1 MYICFMIYVTR
12 KERFNAAHKMWK
24 AEWSEEKNKEVFGKC
39 ANVNWHGHNYDLFV
53 TVKGE
58 LQETGY
64 VVDLK
69 LLSDLINVRVI
80 DLLDHK
86 NINLDVEFMKGKMTS
101 TENLTIGIWNLLE
114 TSIKNELNC
123 TLHSVKLYE
132 TENNFAE
139 YFG

>member
-1 MYICFMIYVTR
+1 MIYVTR
-12 KERFNAAHKMWK
+12 KERFNAAHKMWR

-69 LLSDLINVRVI
+69 LLSDLINERVI

-114 TSIKNELNC
+114 GAIKNELNC
-123 TLHSVKLYE
+123 ILHSVKLYE